1 MLKHTKMEKLT
12 PHELIVKLLKEK
24 TSTLLDVR
32 EKTSS
37 FFKTMKEVIAELS
50 REIAKEAAA
59 FDKRIIVQ
67 YKEKSE
73 FEVWLT
79 IAEDVL
85 VFYMQSN
92 VFSFDRTHPVWQ
104 TSYLKNNETN
114 AYCGSISVYNFLS
127 DSFKYSRS
135 TDMGYLIAR
144 IFVNHESHYF
154 VEGKRQLGFLYNNF
168 STAVL
173 DKAAIHDI
181 ITSAILYTLDF
192 NLFAQ
197 AFDNV
202 KEVSV
207 SVMEEESNKMQI
219 QTGKRLGFKFNA
231 DNDQIK

>member
-1 MLKHTKMEKLT
+1 MDKLS
-12 PHELIVKLLKEK
+12 PHDIIVKLLKEK
-24 TSTLLDVR
+24 TSTLLNVR
-32 EKTSS
+32 EETSKI
-37 FFKTMKEVIAELS
+37 FKTLKVVVAQIAHEL
-50 REIAKEAAA
+50 AAEAAK
-59 FDKRIIVQ
+59 FDKRIVVQ

-114 AYCGSISVYNFLS
+114 AYCGSISIYNFLS

-135 TDMGYLIAR
+135 NDMGYLIAR
-144 IFVNHESHYF
+144 IFVNHELHYF

-168 STAVL
+168 SSAVL
-173 DKAAIHDI
+173 NKEAIHDI
-181 ITSAILYTLDF
+181 ATSAILYTLDF

-197 AFDNV
+197 PFDNV
-202 KEVSV
+202 KEISV

-219 QTGKRLGFKFNA
+219 QTGKRLGFRFNA

>member
-1 MLKHTKMEKLT
+1 MDKLS
-12 PHELIVKLLKEK
+12 PHDIIVKLLKEK
-24 TSTLLDVR
+24 TSTLLNVR
-32 EKTSS
+32 EETGKI
-37 FFKTMKEVIAELS
+37 FKTLKVVVAQLA
-50 REIAKEAAA
+50 REIAGEVAK
-59 FDKRIIVQ
+59 FDKRIVVQ

-92 VFSFDRTHPVWQ
+92 VFSFDRTHSVWQ

-114 AYCGSISVYNFLS
+114 AYCGSISIYNFLS

-135 TDMGYLIAR
+135 NDMGYLIAR
-144 IFVNHESHYF
+144 IFVNHELHYF

-168 STAVL
+168 SSSVL
-173 DKAAIHDI
+173 TKEAIHDI
-181 ITSAILYTLDF
+181 ITSAVLYTLDF

-197 AFDNV
+197 PFDNV
-202 KEVSV
+202 KEISV

-219 QTGKRLGFKFNA
+219 QTGKRLGFRFNA

>member
-1 MLKHTKMEKLT
+1 MEKLS
-12 PHELIVKLLKEK
+12 PHDLIVKLLKEK

-32 EKTSS
+32 EKTHDV
-37 FFKTMKEVIAELS
+37 FKIMKVVIASLAQ
-50 REIAKEAAA
+50 EIAKEAAT

-92 VFSFDRTHPVWQ
+92 VFSFDRSHAVWQ

-114 AYCGSISVYNFLS
+114 AYCGSISIYNFLS

-135 TDMGYLIAR
+135 NDLGYLIAR
-144 IFVNHESHYF
+144 IFVNHELHFF

-173 DKAAIHDI
+173 DKTAIHDI
-181 ITSAILYTLDF
+181 VTSAILYTLDF

-197 AFDNV
+197 SFDNV

-231 DNDQIK
+231 DTDQVK

>member
-1 MLKHTKMEKLT
+1 MEKLS
-12 PHELIVKLLKEK
+12 PHDLIVKLLKEK

-32 EKTSS
+32 EKTGTV
-37 FFKTMKEVIAELS
+37 FKSLKEVVAKLAQELG
-50 REIAKEAAA
+50 KEAAT

-79 IAEDVL
+79 VAEDVL

-92 VFSFDRTHPVWQ
+92 VFSFDRSHQVWQ

-114 AYCGSISVYNFLS
+114 AYCGTISIYNFLS

-135 TDMGYLIAR
+135 EDMGYLIAR
-144 IFVNHESHYF
+144 LFVNHELHYF

-173 DKAAIHDI
+173 DKDGIHDI
-181 ITSAILYTLDF
+181 ITSALLYTLDF

-197 AFDNV
+197 PFDNV

-219 QTGKRLGFKFNA
+219 QTGKRLGFRFNA

>member
-1 MLKHTKMEKLT
+1 MEKLT

>member
-1 MLKHTKMEKLT
+1 MDKLS
-12 PHELIVKLLKEK
+12 PHDLIIKLLKEK

-37 FFKTMKEVIAELS
+37 VFKTMKDVISQLAHQL
-50 REIAKEAAA
+50 AQEAAT
-59 FDKRIIVQ
+59 FDKRIVIQ

-92 VFSFDRTHPVWQ
+92 VFSFDRSHAVWQ

-114 AYCGSISVYNFLS
+114 AYCGSISIYNFLS

-135 TDMGYLIAR
+135 SDMGYLIAR
-144 IFVNHESHYF
+144 IFVNHESHFF

-168 STAVL
+168 STALL
-173 DKAAIHDI
+173 DKTAIHDI
-181 ITSAILYTLDF
+181 ITSALLYTLDF

-197 AFDNV
+197 SFDNV

>member
-1 MLKHTKMEKLT
+1 MDKLS
-12 PHELIVKLLKEK
+12 PYEIIINLLKEK

-32 EKTSS
+32 EKTGQI
-37 FFKTMKEVIAELS
+37 FKTMKVVIAQLA
-50 REIAKEAAA
+50 RQITDEAAK
-59 FDKRIIVQ
+59 FDKRIVVQ

-114 AYCGSISVYNFLS
+114 AYCGSISIYNFLS
-127 DSFKYSRS
+127 DSFKYNRS
-135 TDMGYLIAR
+135 NDMGYLIAR
-144 IFVNHESHYF
+144 IFINHELHYF

-173 DKAAIHDI
+173 NKEAIHDI

-197 AFDNV
+197 PFDNV
-202 KEVSV
+202 KEITV
-207 SVMEEESNKMQI
+207 SVMEEESTKMQI
-219 QTGKRLGFKFNA
+219 QTGKRLGFRFNA

>member
-1 MLKHTKMEKLT
+1 MEKLS
-12 PHELIVKLLKEK
+12 PHDLVIKLLKEK
-24 TSTLLDVR
+24 TSTLLNVR
-32 EKTSS
+32 ETTGGL
-37 FFKTMKEVIAELS
+37 FKTMKEVIAKLAHEL
-50 REIAKEAAA
+50 AQEAAS

-92 VFSFDRTHPVWQ
+92 VFSFDRSHSVWQ

-114 AYCGSISVYNFLS
+114 AYCGSISIYNFLS

-144 IFVNHESHYF
+144 IFVNHESHFF
-154 VEGKRQLGFLYNNF
+154 VEGKRQLAFLYNNF

-173 DKAAIHDI
+173 DRTALHDI
-181 ITSAILYTLDF
+181 VTSAILYTLDF

-197 AFDNV
+197 PFDNV

-219 QTGKRLGFKFNA
+219 QTGKRLGFRFNA

>member
-1 MLKHTKMEKLT
+1 MDKKLS
-12 PHELIVKLLKEK
+12 PNELITKLLKEK
-24 TSTLLDVR
+24 TSVQLDVR
-32 EKTSS
+32 EKTHDV
-37 FFKTMKEVIAELS
+37 FKIMKGVIQEIS
-50 REIAKEAAA
+50 KDIAKEAAQ
-59 FDKRIIVQ
+59 FDKRINVQ

-92 VFSFDRTHPVWQ
+92 VFSFDRSHQVWQ

-114 AYCGSISVYNFLS
+114 AFCGSISIYNFLS

-135 TDMGYLIAR
+135 SDLGYLIAR
-144 IFVNHESHYF
+144 IFVNHEEHFF

-173 DKAAIHDI
+173 DKDAIHDI

-192 NLFAQ
+192 SLFAQ

>member
-1 MLKHTKMEKLT
+1 MDKLS
-12 PHELIVKLLKEK
+12 PHDLIIKLLKEK

-32 EKTSS
+32 EKTGVV
-37 FFKTMKEVIAELS
+37 FKDLKSVVSQLAH
-50 REIAKEAAA
+50 EIGQEAAK

-92 VFSFDRTHPVWQ
+92 VFSFDRSHAVWQ

-114 AYCGSISVYNFLS
+114 AYCGSISIYNFLS

-135 TDMGYLIAR
+135 NDMGYLIAR
-144 IFVNHESHYF
+144 LFVNHELHYF

-168 STAVL
+168 STSVL
-173 DKAAIHDI
+173 DKVAIHDI

-197 AFDNV
+197 SFDNV

-231 DNDQIK
+231 DTDQVK

>member
-1 MLKHTKMEKLT
+1 MDKLS
-12 PHELIVKLLKEK
+12 PHDIIVKLLKEK

-32 EKTSS
+32 EETAKI
-37 FFKTMKEVIAELS
+37 FKTLKLVVAQLAHEIGQEV
-50 REIAKEAAA
+50 AK
-59 FDKRIIVQ
+59 FDKRIVVQ

-114 AYCGSISVYNFLS
+114 AYCGSISIYNFLS
-127 DSFKYSRS
+127 DSFKYGRS

-144 IFVNHESHYF
+144 IFVNHELHYF

-173 DKAAIHDI
+173 NKEAIHDI
-181 ITSAILYTLDF
+181 ITSAVLYTLDF

-197 AFDNV
+197 PFDNV
-202 KEVSV
+202 KEISV

-219 QTGKRLGFKFNA
+219 QTGKRLGFRFNA

>member
-1 MLKHTKMEKLT
+1 MDKLT
-12 PHELIVKLLKEK
+12 PHELVIKLLKEK
-24 TSTLLDVR
+24 TSTLLNVR
-32 EKTSS
+32 ENMGHH
-37 FFKTMKEVIAELS
+37 FKIMKEVIAE
-50 REIAKEAAA
+50 IAKEIAHEAAT

-92 VFSFDRTHPVWQ
+92 IFSFDRTHPVWQ

-114 AYCGSISVYNFLS
+114 GYCGSISIYNFLS
-127 DSFKYSRS
+127 DSFKYDRS
-135 TDMGYLIAR
+135 SDLGYLIAR

-168 STAVL
+168 STATL

-197 AFDNV
+197 PFDNV

-219 QTGKRLGFKFNA
+219 QTGKRLGFRFNA

>member
-1 MLKHTKMEKLT
+1 MDKLS
-12 PHELIVKLLKEK
+12 PHDLIVKLLKEK
-24 TSTLLDVR
+24 TVTLLNVR
-32 EKTSS
+32 EKTGTV
-37 FFKTMKEVIAELS
+37 FKSLKEVVAKLAQELS
-50 REIAKEAAA
+50 KEAAT
-59 FDKRIIVQ
+59 FDKRIIIQ

-92 VFSFDRTHPVWQ
+92 VFSFDRSHQVWH

-114 AYCGSISVYNFLS
+114 AYCGTISIYNFLS

-135 TDMGYLIAR
+135 ADMGYLIAR
-144 IFVNHESHYF
+144 LFVNHELHYF

-173 DKAAIHDI
+173 DKDAIHDI
-181 ITSAILYTLDF
+181 ITSALLYTLDF

-197 AFDNV
+197 PFDNV

-219 QTGKRLGFKFNA
+219 QTGKRLGFRFNA

>member
-1 MLKHTKMEKLT
+1 MDKLS
-12 PHELIVKLLKEK
+12 PHDLILKLLKEK
-24 TSTLLDVR
+24 TRTQLDVR
-32 EKTSS
+32 EKTIGV
-37 FFKTMKEVIAELS
+37 FKTLKEVVAEL
-50 REIAKEAAA
+50 AKQITVEAAA
-59 FDKRIIVQ
+59 IDKRIVVQ

-79 IAEDVL
+79 VAEDVL

-92 VFSFDRTHPVWQ
+92 VFSFDRSHAVWQ

-114 AYCGSISVYNFLS
+114 AYCGSISIYNFLS
-127 DSFKYSRS
+127 DSFKYGRS
-135 TDMGYLIAR
+135 NDMGYLIAR
-144 IFVNHESHYF
+144 MFVNHELHYF

-181 ITSAILYTLDF
+181 INSAILYTLDF
-192 NLFAQ
+192 SLFAQ
-197 AFDNV
+197 PFDNV

-219 QTGKRLGFKFNA
+219 QTGKRLGFRFNA
-231 DNDQIK
+231 DNDQVK

>member
-1 MLKHTKMEKLT
+1 MDKPT
-12 PHELIVKLLKEK
+12 PHDLIVKLLKEK

-32 EKTSS
+32 EKTHDV
-37 FFKTMKEVIAELS
+37 FKTLKVVVAQIAH
-50 REIAKEAAA
+50 EIALEAAK
-59 FDKRIIVQ
+59 FDKRIVVQ
-67 YKEKSE
+67 FKEKSE

-92 VFSFDRTHPVWQ
+92 VFSFDRSHQVWQ
-104 TSYLKNNETN
+104 TSYLKNDETN
-114 AYCGSISVYNFLS
+114 GYCGSISIYNFLS

-135 TDMGYLIAR
+135 SDMGYLIAR
-144 IFVNHESHYF
+144 LFVNHELHYF

-168 STAVL
+168 SNAVL
-173 DKAAIHDI
+173 DKTAIHDI
-181 ITSAILYTLDF
+181 VTSAILYTLDF

-197 AFDNV
+197 PFDNV

-219 QTGKRLGFKFNA
+219 QTGKRLGFRFSA
-231 DNDQIK
+231 DTDEVK